1 MKTRLQ
7 NSRKEQG
14 TILMVSLFISF
25 LFGMF
30 LYSYLNSVQDQKRTI
45 ARSHAW
51 NSALTLAEGGVEE
64 ALAQLNPGAP
74 QPVIDRTA
82 NGWGAASGG
91 LYGPVSR
98 TLSSGSYS
106 VVYTTD
112 TNPVIYATGYVT
124 IPTLSATLTRV
135 LRVGTSTAPLFSVA
149 MGSRNGIDLKGNGIN
164 TDSFNSAL
172 AALST
177 GGKFDPSKTS
187 TNGDIASIAGL
198 VNVGN
203 ANVSGSLNLGPT
215 ATDTI
220 SKNGFVQ
227 GGVSQDFNV
236 EFEDVVLP
244 QNSSSW
250 VPAVPL
256 ASPTVINGISYQ
268 YVFSGK
274 GGDYTINNLSSSIY
288 VASNTAVRLLLTGT
302 AKPSNLE
309 VDGSGVNSGKLT
321 IYMDGPSFTLGGS
334 VAVDGGSAANLNYYG
349 TTNNTSVSLTGNA
362 SFTGTIYAPEA
373 DIKLGG
379 GGNSTYD
386 FVGSIIGN
394 TVTMNGHFDFH
405 FDENLLAAGPSR
417 GFVATSWREL

>member
-1 MKTRLQ
+1 
-7 NSRKEQG
+7 
-14 TILMVSLFISF
+14 
-25 LFGMF
+25 
-30 LYSYLNSVQDQKRTI
+30 
-45 ARSHAW
+45 
-51 NSALTLAEGGVEE
+51 
-64 ALAQLNPGAP
+64 
-74 QPVIDRTA
+74 
-82 NGWGAASGG
+82 
-91 LYGPVSR
+91 
-98 TLSSGSYS
+98 
-106 VVYTTD
+106 
-112 TNPVIYATGYVT
+112 
-124 IPTLSATLTRV
+124 
-135 LRVGTSTAPLFSVA
+135 
-149 MGSRNGIDLKGNGIN
+149 
-164 TDSFNSAL
+164 
-172 AALST
+172 
-177 GGKFDPSKTS
+177 
-187 TNGDIASIAGL
+187 
-198 VNVGN
+198 VGN
-203 ANVSGSLNLGPT
+203 ANVSGSLSLGPT
-215 ATDTI
+215 ATDSI

-394 TVTMNGHFDFH
+394 TITMNGHFNFH